1 MRGSVILPRPQL
13 CSKCKMFSDC
23 KIDGIMCE
31 FMQMLIKEYR
41 TYTTD
46 SAKDKIAILRDL
58 LTEEDAEESQELT
71 DLGNLVISAIE
82 ELNFMRDYEIK
93 IGYVLCYESKTKN
106 GKMVMADCRKVNNV
120 YSAYIPF
127 DFIITFY
134 EPNICHLSE
143 NHKKILMWHELKHI
157 GLNDRTLKTEY
168 LIVPHDI
175 EDFYSITDRFG
186 TRWSEIDNIDDILG
200 GIE

>member
-1 MRGSVILPRPQL
+1 MFRKSGNMRPSL
-13 CSKCKMFSDC
+13 CNKCKMVSEC
-23 KIDGIMCE
+23 KFDGIMCE
-31 FMQMLIKEYR
+31 FMEMLIKEYR

-46 SAKDKIAILRDL
+46 SAKDKIAMLRPL
-58 LTEEDAEESQELT
+58 LSEEDAEESETLT
-71 DLGNLVISAIE
+71 LLGNSVISAIE
-82 ELNFMRDYEIK
+82 ELNFINDYEIK
-93 IGYVLCYESKTKN
+93 IGYVLCYEEKVKN
-106 GKMVMADCRKVNNV
+106 GKMILADCRKVTNI

-143 NHKKILMWHELKHI
+143 NHKKVLMWHELKHI
-157 GLNDRTLKTEY
+157 GINDKTLKTEY
-168 LIVPHDI
+168 KIVPHDI

-186 TRWSEIDNIDDILG
+186 TRWEEIENIDDILG